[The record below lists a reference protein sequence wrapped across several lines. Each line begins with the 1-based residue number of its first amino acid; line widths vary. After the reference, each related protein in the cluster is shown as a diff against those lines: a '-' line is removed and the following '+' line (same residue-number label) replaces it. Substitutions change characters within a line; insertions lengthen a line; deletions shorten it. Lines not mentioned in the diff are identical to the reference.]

1 MQSCRL
7 QPLESTGGTPVTRR
21 LRFLLFARRVDTE
34 TGETTLARSSTVGF
48 CASQPWSQNKNPPF
62 KNEASAQR
70 QDRHRRRARLLGKKR
85 KRGGMFIISATSTP
99 TGQAAVSRS

>member
-7 QPLESTGGTPVTRR
+7 QPLESTAARLSPGDFVFYYLLVALTP
-21 LRFLLFARRVDTE
+21 RRVK
-34 TGETTLARSSTVGF
+34 LLWRVRPLSGF

-70 QDRHRRRARLLGKKR
+70 QDRHRRRARRLLGKKR
-85 KRGGMFIISATSTP
+85 KREIGRASC
-99 TGQAAVSRS
+99 RERE